1 MIDPQFAVNYGL
13 EPDVFFA
20 PVKVINNPVQSR
32 FTGDFGITPN
42 IGNDFAV
49 INLISQMGDN
59 PSNPKPAIAAI
70 AVWLANRWAV
80 YNLSDL
86 RFTWNPPVSYEVA
99 ADPTGGSAETFNIAY
114 LPGYFT
120 AVSKNQD
127 WVTIPARFAQYD
139 DGRATY
145 YLAFLPN
152 AEGKPTFGLHYANP
166 RSRGWFKE
174 EFLPIAI
181 PLLAITSLVF
191 DFSGQA
197 GYAILGLGNAAA
209 ATTLSLEIALVTGM
223 TQLQV
228 AQLVGSA
235 AIGAVTSGGDVG
247 KAIENAAAAYVGS
260 YAGTFVAGAVNS
272 AAAGEIAAAA
282 VTAGAQGQDV
292 GQAILMAGAPLA
304 AGAAAGAAF
313 GPAAGATTTGANVD
327 YYYNPRELD
336 NFVEWGPQIP
346 TGDPTVFYPID
357 PGSAM
362 PIFDYPEYV
371 LPGDVL
377 VGPAELGI
385 IGDVVIDDLALTQ
398 TGLDPS
404 AVVPDDLGILYN
416 QAGQWVE
423 IPAEQYAAEV
433 YAVQGPDG
441 GLEIFGPDDRR
452 LLTTIETSG
461 RSDAEIQ
468 ALTLQKLQAQQ
479 GLTTPAGTPPA
490 GRPANLTQPASQTTM
505 GSILDFS
512 KVAEAL
518 TRSFGNIALTIRQI
532 ENGSYGRVPS
542 PYGPTSPYGTLRPPQ
557 PGVPVRNVDGSV
569 TVNNGN
575 GTQTKTLPTGQQI
588 TTSISASPG
597 GFGSFGGVS
606 SNTLLLVGAGL
617 AAALLLRRK

>member
-1 MIDPQFAVNYGL
+1 MIEQGP
-13 EPDVFFA
+13 
-20 PVKVINNPVQSR
+20 SR

-49 INLISQMGDN
+49 INMISQMGDN

-86 RFTWNPPVSYEVA
+86 RFTWNPPTTYETGSDESYNIVA
-99 ADPTGGSAETFNIAY
+99 V
-114 LPGYFT
+114 PGYFT

-127 WVTIPARFAQYD
+127 WVTIPTRFAQFD

-152 AEGKPTFGLHYANP
+152 SEGKPTFGVDYANP
-166 RSRGWFKE
+166 RSRGFFKE
-174 EFLPIAI
+174 QILPIAI

-247 KAIENAAAAYVGS
+247 KAIENAATAYVGS
-260 YAGTFVAGAVNS
+260 LAGNFVAGAVNS

-304 AGAAAGAAF
+304 AGAAAGAVF

-336 NFVEWGPQIP
+336 NFVEWAPQIP

-362 PIFDYPEYV
+362 PIFDYQEYVLPVEYPEYV

-377 VGPAELGI
+377 VGPADLGI

-423 IPAEQYAAEV
+423 IPVDQYAAEV

-441 GLEIFGPDDRR
+441 GVEIRGPDDRV
-452 LLTTIETSG
+452 LLSTIETSG

-468 ALTLQKLQAQQ
+468 TLTLQKLQAQQ

-588 TTSISASPG
+588 TTSISAFPSGFG